1 MEVKD
6 VIFLSFRSVRGNKLR
21 TGLTIA
27 IIAFGIMALVGIFT
41 AIESIR
47 SSIYS
52 NFASMGANSFTIRSW
67 QMNIRIGGGDKA
79 EKGNKND
86 DKKKVKNSRRNESIT
101 YLQAEDFKRR
111 YSFPATVSLSV
122 NGGWMATIFHEDK
135 KTDPNVRIIG
145 SDENYLKLNGYDL
158 QAGRNFSSLDL
169 ETGRNVAILGMD
181 IAKKLFGTNDPA
193 SAVDNT
199 IRVGTVR
206 YRVIGLLQPKGSSNM
221 FSGDN
226 VVITTVNNVR
236 RVFNRTDPSYEVA
249 VMVDQQQQMDQ
260 AIGEATGTFRLVR
273 KLNVDEANN
282 FYISKSDNIAEI
294 LMGSLSKVKIA
305 AIFIGFIT
313 LFGSAIGLMNIMLVA
328 VAERTREIGVS
339 KALGAKSISIRRQFL
354 YEALLISLMGGV
366 FGIILGITIGNVV
379 SLLMGTNFVIPWS
392 MIIIGILICT
402 LVGIASGIYPAIKA
416 SRLNPINALRYE

>member
-1 MEVKD
+1 MVLKD
-6 VIFLSFRSVRGNKLR
+6 VLFLSFRSIRGNKLR

-47 SSIYS
+47 STIYS
-52 NFASMGANSFTIRSW
+52 NFASMGANSFTVRSW
-67 QMNIRIGGGDKA
+67 QMNIRIGGDKA
-79 EKGNKND
+79 EKGNKNE

-101 YLQAEDFKRR
+101 YLQAEDFKKR

-122 NGGWMATIFHEDK
+122 NGGWMATVFHEDK

-145 SDENYLKLNGYDL
+145 SDENYLRLNGYDL
-158 QAGRNFSSLDL
+158 DEGRNFSTLDL
-169 ETGRNVAILGMD
+169 ESGRNVVILGMD
-181 IAKKLFGTNDPA
+181 VAKKLFGDNLKN
-193 SAVDNT
+193 VIDNT
-199 IRVGTVR
+199 VRLGTVR
-206 YRVIGLLQPKGSSNM
+206 YRVIGLLKSKGSSNL

-226 VVITTVNNVR
+226 IVITTVNNVR
-236 RVFNRTDPSYEVA
+236 RVFNESDPSYQIG
-249 VMVDQQQQMDQ
+249 VMVAQQQQLDQ

-273 KLNVDEANN
+273 KLDVNEANN

-339 KALGAKSISIRRQFL
+339 KALGAKTGSIRRQFL

-366 FGIILGITIGNVV
+366 LGIILGIIIGNVV
-379 SLLMGTNFVIPWS
+379 SLLMSASFVIPWS
-392 MIIIGILICT
+392 MILIGILICT
-402 LVGIASGIYPAIKA
+402 VVGMASGIYPAIKA
-416 SRLNPINALRYE
+416 SKLNPINALRYE

>member
-1 MEVKD
+1 MVLKD
-6 VIFLSFRSVRGNKLR
+6 VIFLSFRSIRGNKLR

-52 NFASMGANSFTIRSW
+52 NFANMGANSFTIRSW
-67 QMNIRIGGGDKA
+67 QMNIRIGGDKA

-101 YLQAEDFKRR
+101 YLQAEDFKKR
-111 YSFPATVSLSV
+111 YDFPATVSLSV
-122 NGGWMATIFHEDK
+122 SGGWMATVFHQDK
-135 KTDPNVRIIG
+135 KTDPNVRVVG
-145 SDENYLKLNGYDL
+145 SDENYLKLTGYNL
-158 QAGRNFSSLDL
+158 LEGRNFSPLDI
-169 ETGRNVAILGMD
+169 ESGRNVVILGID
-181 IAKKLFGTNDPA
+181 VAKKLFGNDLKG
-193 SAVDNT
+193 VIDNT
-199 IRVGTVR
+199 VRLGTVR
-206 YRVIGLLQPKGSSNM
+206 YRVIGLLQPKGSSNI

-236 RVFNRTDPSYEVA
+236 RVFNRSDPSYEIA
-249 VMVDQQQQMDQ
+249 VMVDQQQQLDQ
-260 AIGEATGTFRLVR
+260 AIGEATGAFRQIR
-273 KLNVDEANN
+273 KLNTDEANN

-339 KALGAKSISIRRQFL
+339 KALGAKSVSIRRQFL
-354 YEALLISLMGGV
+354 YEALLISLLGGV
-366 FGIILGITIGNVV
+366 IGILLGIIIGNVV
-379 SLLMGTNFVIPWS
+379 SILMSASFVIPWN
-392 MIIIGILICT
+392 MIVIGVAICT

-416 SRLNPINALRYE
+416 SKLNPINALRYE